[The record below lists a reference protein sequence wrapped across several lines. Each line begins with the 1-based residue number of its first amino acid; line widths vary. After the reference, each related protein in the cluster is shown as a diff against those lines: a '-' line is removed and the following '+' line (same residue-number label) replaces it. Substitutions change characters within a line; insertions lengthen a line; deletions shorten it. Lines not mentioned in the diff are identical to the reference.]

1 MQRALSTY
9 CLASQRLNTVWLD
22 RIGDAGIP
30 LIEIYCSRRH
40 LDYHDHAQVNDIAAW
55 FRSAELKVHSLH
67 SPLYSDESGGRGGP
81 QARVN
86 ITEHVK
92 AKRIAIVDEVKR
104 ALDLVEAF
112 PFRYFIQHI
121 GIEREEYDE
130 RKLDAAFT
138 SLEEIRIFAKQRGV
152 EVLLQNLA
160 SGLASA
166 ERLLHFNEITHLN
179 LNFCYDS
186 GHANLY
192 EGAANA
198 LSLMKGR
205 IRSTHLHDND
215 GKSDQHL
222 YPVAG
227 GSGGT
232 VPWRRVMT
240 ELRAQSAHASE
251 PFPMLLEIKE
261 LDPGPS
267 PFDRVRKTF
276 DALEQLPSL
285 HAEEMDA

>member
-30 LIEIYCSRRH
+30 LVEIYCSRRH

-55 FRSAELKVHSLH
+55 FRNAELKVHSLH

-81 QARVN
+81 QTRLN
-86 ITEHVK
+86 ITETVK

-104 ALDLVEAF
+104 ALDLIEAF
-112 PFRYFIQHI
+112 PFRYLIQHI
-121 GIEREEYDE
+121 GIEGEEYDE

-138 SLEEIRIFAKQRGV
+138 SLEEIRIFARQRGV
-152 EVLLQNLA
+152 EVLLENLA

-166 ERLLHFNEITHLN
+166 ERLLHFNSITHLN

-186 GHANLY
+186 GHANQF
-192 EGAANA
+192 EGAVNA
-198 LSLMKGR
+198 ASLMKGR

-215 GKSDQHL
+215 GKTDQHL
-222 YPVAG
+222 YPL
-227 GSGGT
+227 SGEGT

-240 ELRAQSAHASE
+240 ELRAQEQSSE
-251 PFPMLLEIKE
+251 PFPMLLEMKE
-261 LDPGPS
+261 LDPGPN

-285 HAEEMDA
+285 HPEEMQA